1 MRPDWHGPY
10 NPMAAAGAFPVS
22 CGLCPG
28 LDRNARLLRLL
39 SHLSQRQHED
49 AGHRGSWQ
57 HCRMGSCWSVRQ
69 ELERQQEAR

>member
-1 MRPDWHGPY
+1 MLGPY
-10 NPMAAAGAFPVS
+10 DPTVFSDLFSLS

-28 LDRNARLLRLL
+28 LDKLARLVRLL

-57 HCRMGSCWSVRQ
+57 HCRMAGCWQVRQ
-69 ELERQQEAR
+69 ELEQTGRTDT